1 MFFCR
6 VKKNNTFFSG
16 NITQP
21 TTKSTGITVKDL
33 PKNSKEVQL
42 RNAWL
47 KGQF

>member
-1 MFFCR
+1 MT
-6 VKKNNTFFSG
+6 VKRDEKAKTLSG

-47 KGQF
+47 KGKF